1 MTCSNPK
8 HIDIRLHLIR
18 ELARE
23 GYIITVYHVPF
34 KVYPNRSRVKR
45 CIRYTPNI
53 SYILLLA
60 AKLFEL
66 ESDLMQEVGVLWC
79 DTRFGT
85 VDDEKFSSLGT
96 TSTKKGGYFI

>member
-1 MTCSNPK
+1 MTRSNPK
-8 HIDIRLHLIR
+8 HIDVRLHLIR

-23 GYIITVYHVPF
+23 GYITVYHVPF
-34 KVYPNRSRVKR
+34 KVYPNRSRVRR

-60 AKLFEL
+60 AKLFGF

-85 VDDEKFSSLGT
+85 VDDEKFQLGDYIY
-96 TSTKKGGYFI
+96 KKSGYFI